1 MSRVIAVAN
10 QKGGVGKTTTSV
22 NLGIGLVRNGK
33 RVILI
38 DADAQGSLTASL
50 GYREPD
56 RMENTL
62 AAVLGKIINEEE
74 IDAAEGILRHDEGVD
89 LMPGNIELSAL
100 EVSLAGVMSR
110 EMVMKGYL
118 DIIRERYDYV
128 IIDCTPSLGMLTINA
143 LSCADSILIPVQ
155 AAYLPVKGLQQ
166 LIKTIGTVKRR
177 LNPGLE
183 IEGILLTMVDSR
195 TNYARDICGMLQAA
209 YGSSVRIFANKIPMS
224 VRVAEISAEGASI
237 YEHDPKGRA
246 ASAYLS
252 LTEEVLSHGK

>member
-22 NLGIGLVRNGK
+22 NLGIGLARNGK

-118 DIIRERYDYV
+118 ETIRERYDYV

-195 TNYARDICGMLQAA
+195 TNYARDICGMLQDA
-209 YGSSVRIFANKIPMS
+209 YGCSMRIFANKIPMS
-224 VRVAEISAEGASI
+224 VRVAEMSAEGTSI
-237 YEHDPKGRA
+237 YKHDPKGRA

-252 LTEEVLSHGK
+252 LTKEVLSHGK